1 MPPLVRFCA
10 VTAPGLMLVYGLLR
24 LVDGLDGDRHN
35 GPAWDVGHVA
45 FFAAVVLFAV
55 LAVALARINRP
66 WTIAVPAVLAT
77 LFGAGCFLWVITGD
91 LSESFQNAYP
101 LPDSLDLLGPLLF
114 QIGLLVL
121 LVQLV
126 IARELPA
133 WSPVAVLIGFAVIPV
148 SLDLL
153 PLGSVLVG
161 AGLLPLARWA
171 HTFPAASKGSLPQ
184 DQ

>member
-1 MPPLVRFCA
+1 MP
-10 VTAPGLMLVYGLLR
+10 
-24 LVDGLDGDRHN
+24 
-35 GPAWDVGHVA
+35 
-45 FFAAVVLFAV
+45 
-55 LAVALARINRP
+55 
-66 WTIAVPAVLAT
+66 

-91 LSESFQNAYP
+91 LSERFQNDYP
-101 LPDSLDLLGPLLF
+101 LPGSLDLLGPMVF

-126 IARELPA
+126 IARRLPV

-161 AGLLPLARWA
+161 AGLLPLAHRA
-171 HTFPAASKGSLPQ
+171 HTFSTASKGSLPQ